1 MTISAGPL
9 HGYRVVDLADE
20 TAALCGKMFAD
31 LGADVVK
38 VEPPGGCPTRSIPPF
53 LDEGTGPDRS
63 LYFQALAA
71 GKRSVTLDLQRP
83 EGRDLL
89 ARLADGADFLVES
102 SPPGYL
108 DQLGLSYQALAAR
121 NPRLIYTSVRAFGD
135 GGPGAAWR
143 AADIVGWA
151 ASGMMTLMGAPGR
164 PPLQVSVPQACFFAG
179 AEAGVASM
187 LAHLDRER
195 SGQGQQVV
203 ISLQAAAAGALNT
216 ETAFPVLE
224 GRSMAR
230 NGPTPAFMPRAG
242 RYLYP
247 CADGHVQLTVNAGIF
262 LATTV
267 GLLEW
272 AKELG
277 PLPEPVAAID
287 FAGWTPDR
295 QRAQDPELIA
305 EMTACETVIAGLL
318 ARLTKAEIMSR
329 THAQGWAIAP
339 VNTVADIAHD
349 EQLAARDYYQQVEH
363 PGLDRS
369 LTLIGP
375 FAKLSGTP
383 APPGRRAPMLGEHNA
398 DILQGE
404 LGLSGEELVAL
415 EAAGVICSA
424 REGAGR

>member
-1 MTISAGPL
+1 M
-9 HGYRVVDLADE
+9 
-20 TAALCGKMFAD
+20 
-31 LGADVVK
+31 
-38 VEPPGGCPTRSIPPF
+38 
-53 LDEGTGPDRS
+53 
-63 LYFQALAA
+63 YFQALAA

-83 EGRDLL
+83 EGRELL

-108 DQLGLSYQALAAR
+108 DHLGLSYQALAAR
-121 NPRLIYTSVRAFGD
+121 NPRLIYTSVTPFGD
-135 GGPGAAWR
+135 RGPGAAWR

-242 RYLYP
+242 QYLYQ
-247 CADGHVQLTVNAGIF
+247 CADGHVQLTVNAGISWPPPSACWSGRRSSGRF
-262 LATTV
+262 RV
-267 GLLEW
+267 GGRDRLRRLD
-272 AKELG
+272 AG
-277 PLPEPVAAID
+277 PAARPGPRAHRRD
-287 FAGWTPDR
+287 DR
-295 QRAQDPELIA
+295 LRDRDR
-305 EMTACETVIAGLL
+305 GLL

-339 VNTVADIAHD
+339 VNTAADIAHD

-404 LGLSGEELVAL
+404 LGLSGEELATL
-415 EAAGVICSA
+415 EAAGVIGSA
-424 REGAGR
+424 RQIGSVGRGAGR